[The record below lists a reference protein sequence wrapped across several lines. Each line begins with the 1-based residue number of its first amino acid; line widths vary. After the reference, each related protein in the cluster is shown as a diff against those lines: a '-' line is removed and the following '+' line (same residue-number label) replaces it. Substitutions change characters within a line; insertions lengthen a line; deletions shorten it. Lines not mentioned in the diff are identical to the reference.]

1 MVDVNMVEE
10 LIEDLKSKFLPEN
23 MVELLNDSEFERGR
37 AAMVYEIIDMY
48 ERLIANPQEDEEDD
62 EY

>member
-23 MVELLNDSEFERGR
+23 MVELLNNSEFERGR
-37 AAMVYEIIDMY
+37 AAMVYEIIDTY
-48 ERLIANPQEDEEDD
+48 ERLIANPQDDSADD
-62 EY
+62 ED